1 MGQQQ
6 LLLVILV
13 TIVVGIATVVAINT
27 FQSAAEEAN
36 IDSIRQDILQAQ
48 SNANA
53 FTLKPEIMG
62 GGNGRYQGISLQAIS
77 LPEENENAVYELGDI
92 NNDSFEIVATSERGF
107 VLTATITRDSID
119 WEREDP

>member
-6 LLLVILV
+6 LLLIILV
-13 TIVVGIATVVAINT
+13 TIIVGLATIVAINT

-53 FTLKPEIMG
+53 YALKPEVLG

-77 LPEENENAVYELGDI
+77 LPEENENATYELGEI
-92 NNDSFEIVATSERGF
+92 NDDSFEIIATSERGF
-107 VLTATITRDSID
+107 SLTATITRDSID
-119 WEREDP
+119 WNREDP

>member
-13 TIVVGIATVVAINT
+13 TIIVGLATIVAVNT

-53 FTLKPEIMG
+53 YALKPQVLG
-62 GGNGRYQGISLQAIS
+62 GGNGRYQGISLQAIY
-77 LPEENENAVYELGDI
+77 LPEENENATYELGEI
-92 NNDSFEIVATSERGF
+92 NDESFEIIATSERGF
-107 VLTATITRDSID
+107 TLTATITIDSID
-119 WEREDP
+119 WDRDDP

>member
-6 LLLVILV
+6 LLLIILV
-13 TIVVGIATVVAINT
+13 TIIVGLATIVAINT

-53 FTLKPEIMG
+53 YALKPEVLG

-77 LPEENENAVYELGDI
+77 LPEENENATYELGEI
-92 NNDSFEIVATSERGF
+92 NDESFEIIATSERGF
-107 VLTATITRDSID
+107 SLTATITRDSID
-119 WEREDP
+119 WNREDP

>member
-13 TIVVGIATVVAINT
+13 TIIVGLATVVAITT
-27 FQSAAEEAN
+27 FQSAAEESN

-53 FTLKPEIMG
+53 YALKPKVLG

-77 LPEENENAVYELGDI
+77 LPEENENATYELGEI
-92 NNDSFEIVATSERGF
+92 NDESFEIIATSERGF
-107 VLTATITRDSID
+107 SLTATITRDSIN
-119 WEREDP
+119 WNREDP

>member
-27 FQSAAEEAN
+27 FQSAAEESN

-53 FTLKPEIMG
+53 YALKPEVLG

-77 LPEENENAVYELGDI
+77 LPEENENATYQLGEI
-92 NNDSFEIVATSERGF
+92 NDESFEIIATSERGF
-107 VLTATITRDSID
+107 SLTATISRDSID
-119 WEREDP
+119 WNREDP